1 MIPTIG
7 IMVGLYVITKMLD
20 FIIPKKDGNINV
32 VVQIFAIITIFFTLY
47 AIYSLFT
54 TGVDLSSILS

>member
-7 IMVGLYVITKMLD
+7 IMVGLYVITRMLD
-20 FIIPKKDGNINV
+20 FIIPKKDGNTSG
-32 VVQIFAIITIFFTLY
+32 VVQIFAIITILFTLY

-54 TGVDLSSILS
+54 GGVDFSNILR